1 MKPIAIILCL
11 LLFGKLSP
19 SKYQLLIALDTQR
32 CVKCYL
38 SSMYIE
44 QIHIPTKI
52 VFQEVDRR
60 QAGKFVNEIM
70 GLKSP
75 NYVVSDSLYNAL
87 QKSSSKND
95 CYLIDSKN
103 NIVHTFKFEDLPQ
116 NLAIINKFN

>member
-87 QKSSSKND
+87 QKSSPKND